1 MKKQIKLMGKKEVL
15 TGECNS
21 DVQPAENNFATVP
34 PIVKKLMEGF
44 RTGNW
49 SSHNEPVPIPSK
61 HEIKKIVLQ
70 AQQILF
76 PGYFS
81 GMILGK
87 ESLEY
92 YLGQA
97 LSSFYEDLSKQISS
111 AIRHD
116 CFRHNQICSNCGERS
131 YQIASAFIKTL
142 PDIKELLE
150 LDIKAN
156 LQGDPAAANADEVI
170 FSYPGFFAVMVYR
183 LAHRLVELG
192 VPIIPRI
199 MSEYAYSRTS
209 IDIHPAAE
217 IGNSFFID
225 HGAGVVVG
233 ETTEIG
239 DRVRVYQGVT
249 LGALSLPR
257 NAGPKLRDT
266 KRHPTIEDD
275 VIIYANATI
284 LGGNTVIGARSI
296 IGGNVWLT
304 ESVGP
309 DTKVL
314 LKQPEL
320 VYLGNKDKEHGTS
333 QK

>member
-1 MKKQIKLMGKKEVL
+1 MGKLQFMGKKEVL
-15 TGECNS
+15 SGECKS
-21 DVQPAENNFATVP
+21 EIQPAENNFATVP
-34 PIVKKLMEGF
+34 PIVDKLASGLKSG
-44 RTGNW
+44 RW
-49 SSHNEPVPIPSK
+49 SSHIEPVPIPSK
-61 HEIKKIVLQ
+61 HEVKKIILL

-81 GMILGK
+81 GMILGR
-87 ESLEY
+87 ESIEY
-92 YLGQA
+92 YIGQT
-97 LSSFYEDLSKQISS
+97 LSAFYEDLARQISS
-111 AIRHD
+111 AIKHD
-116 CFRHNQICSNCGERS
+116 CFRHDLACTNCGERS
-131 YQIASAFIKTL
+131 YRIASAFIDTL

-156 LQGDPAAANADEVI
+156 LQGDPAATNADEVI

-183 LAHRLVELG
+183 LAHRLFELG

-225 HGAGVVVG
+225 HGAGVVIG
-233 ETTEIG
+233 ETTDIG
-239 DRVRVYQGVT
+239 DRVRIYQGVT

-304 ESVGP
+304 ESVGR
-309 DTKVL
+309 DMKVL

-320 VYLGNKDKEHGTS
+320 VYLGNKEKEHGTS

>member
-1 MKKQIKLMGKKEVL
+1 MKKINIMGKKEIIS
-15 TGECNS
+15 GECNT
-21 DVQPAENNFATVP
+21 DVQPAQTNFESVP
-34 PIVKKLMEGF
+34 AIVKKLVHGF
-44 RTGNW
+44 RTKKW

-61 HEIKKIVLQ
+61 HEVKKIILQ

-81 GMILGK
+81 GMILGQ
-87 ESLEY
+87 EGLEY
-92 YLGQA
+92 HLGQT
-97 LSSFYEDLSKQISS
+97 LSKFYEDLARQISS

-116 CFRHNQICSNCGERS
+116 CFRHDQVCSNCVERS
-131 YQIASAFIKTL
+131 YAIASAFINTL
-142 PDIKELLE
+142 PDIRELLE
-150 LDIKAN
+150 LDIKAT
-156 LQGDPAAANADEVI
+156 LQGDPAAANTDEVI
-170 FSYPGFFAVMVYR
+170 FSYPGFFAIIVYR

-199 MSEYAYSRTS
+199 MSEHAYSRTS

-239 DRVRVYQGVT
+239 DRVRIYQGVT
-249 LGALSLPR
+249 LGALSLPH
-257 NAGPKLRDT
+257 NAGPKLRNT

-284 LGGNTVIGARSI
+284 LGGNTVIGARAI

-304 ESVGP
+304 ESVGN

-320 VYLGNKDKEHGTS
+320 VYLGKKEKAHGTS